1 MNRHEYEQKQ
11 EEASEA
17 ITRNLDHVKE
27 LLDEASY
34 YEQEANR
41 GIKQMIST
49 SLEYRKD
56 WMTEWDKKWEES
68 NGEE

>member
-1 MNRHEYEQKQ
+1 MDRQEYEQKQ

-34 YEQEANR
+34 YEQEVDKE
-41 GIKQMIST
+41 IKQMVST
-49 SLEYRKD
+49 REEYRKD
-56 WMTEWDKKWEES
+56 WLTEWNKKWEES